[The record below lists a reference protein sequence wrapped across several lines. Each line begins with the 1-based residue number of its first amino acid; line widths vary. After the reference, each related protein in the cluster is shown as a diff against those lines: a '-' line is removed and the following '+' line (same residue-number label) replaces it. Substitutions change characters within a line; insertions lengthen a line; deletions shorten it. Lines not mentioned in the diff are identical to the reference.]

1 MQAAD
6 LRRATPFALA
16 ASTLVRA
23 MHESMTREEFEDCE
37 LLSHLGFDHGFQP
50 ATFELEPGHWISWD
64 LKGATISYG
73 GKDTRIQRPLGRGY
87 GSVFLPL
94 QHTVLTAG
102 PTRSMRRHFI
112 EASAWVPARDR
123 QSWTLWWESYEVVRS
138 ELIVVA
144 TASSLTTISAQEP
157 PTAPPFDVHEFAR
170 VRVNDSGDAELAVL
184 AGPRKRTTAIQ
195 PDSERQEEK
204 LQKLAL
210 AAADARVDWK
220 LERDVRRTPA
230 LTYVDGMGC
239 GNVFVYG
246 WSDDRTE
253 AIAVSADR
261 SLLQLST
268 TAQSFNIATQSG
280 LEVVVHAYPQPRR
293 SWPFCTDFVNGGEQE
308 ETWRAT
314 GGTVTIELSAPG
326 VSPRQPNLYRATI
339 RIVGAEFVNS
349 SGVRVKQVRPI
360 ALTALVG
367 SLSG

>member
-1 MQAAD
+1 
-6 LRRATPFALA
+6 
-16 ASTLVRA
+16 LVV
-23 MHESMTREEFEDCE
+23 
-37 LLSHLGFDHGFQP
+37 LG
-50 ATFELEPGHWISWD
+50 
-64 LKGATISYG
+64 
-73 GKDTRIQRPLGRGY
+73 
-87 GSVFLPL
+87 
-94 QHTVLTAG
+94 
-102 PTRSMRRHFI
+102 
-112 EASAWVPARDR
+112 
-123 QSWTLWWESYEVVRS
+123 
-138 ELIVVA
+138 
-144 TASSLTTISAQEP
+144 
-157 PTAPPFDVHEFAR
+157 
-170 VRVNDSGDAELAVL
+170 
-184 AGPRKRTTAIQ
+184 GPRKRTAAIQ
-195 PDSERQEEK
+195 ADAERQEEK
-204 LQKLAL
+204 QQKLAL
-210 AAADARVDWK
+210 AAAEARVDWK

-268 TAQSFNIATQSG
+268 TAQSFNIATQTG
-280 LEVVVHAYPQPRR
+280 LEVVVHLYPQPRR
-293 SWPFCTDFVNGGEQE
+293 SWPFCTDIGGPERRE
-308 ETWRAT
+308 EKWRAT